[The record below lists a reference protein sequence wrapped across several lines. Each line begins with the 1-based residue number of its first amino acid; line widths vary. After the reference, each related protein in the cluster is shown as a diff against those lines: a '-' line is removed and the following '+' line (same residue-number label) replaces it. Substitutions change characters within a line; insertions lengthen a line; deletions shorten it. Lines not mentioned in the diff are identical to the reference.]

1 MNFIIR
7 FLLFI
12 LKDIIS
18 SILDGGREFLVSELR
33 PFLIFLLSSHIL
45 HRQSTQRKSWQWIV
59 MVISLQFLFC
69 FMKLADL
76 YRWTYVSWCVID
88 LIASKNWRKRL
99 RLFGSFR
106 FFVYRSPEASIYMN
120 RIFICIHVH
129 GWTYTRTRTNKFIRT
144 NRHFI
149 FFCFQ
154 INCLFLMVISRLIF
168 K

>member
-1 MNFIIR
+1 MEAENFWFQNCDL
-7 FLLFI
+7 FLF
-12 LKDIIS
+12 S
-18 SILDGGREFLVSELR
+18 FY
-33 PFLIFLLSSHIL
+33 PPIFCIDRARRGKAGNGSWWLS
-45 HRQSTQRKSWQWIV
+45 RCN
-59 MVISLQFLFC
+59 FLFC

-99 RLFGSFR
+99 RLLGSFR

-154 INCLFLMVISRLIF
+154 INCLFLMVISMFIF